1 MPHLTLL
8 DRVSGTSYRVDSA
21 DATVGRDPGC
31 TLVLQGGGAAVV
43 SGRHARLLLVDGKWW
58 IEDLGSR
65 NGTFVAGRRLTVGDR
80 HPLGVG
86 DEIAFGSKG
95 PVLRVQEAAGQDFNS
110 TLAEPVA
117 AVPMQTTIEAAPPIA
132 QRTPVLPP
140 GAHRV
145 RLVLRGGDGKR
156 MLALEPEVIIGRSRD
171 CGICVEGDMSRAV
184 SRHHARVF
192 YSGWKICIE
201 DLGSRNGTW
210 LNRKLVKG
218 ATIIE
223 RADVIEFGAGGPR
236 LIVEDVALVVDSV
249 QPTQTEMESPVKRDA
264 PFVSELPTPATERP
278 ASRVS
283 NGKNK

>member
-1 MPHLTLL
+1 MPHLALL
-8 DRVSGTSYRVDSA
+8 DRLSGTSYRVDSA
-21 DATVGRDPGC
+21 DAVVGRDPGC
-31 TLVLQGGGAAVV
+31 VLVLQGAGAAVV
-43 SGRHARLLLVDGKWW
+43 SGRHARFILAEGKWW

-65 NGTFVAGRRLTVGDR
+65 NGTFVASRRLTVGDR
-80 HPLGVG
+80 HRLGVG
-86 DEIAFGSKG
+86 DEIALGSKG
-95 PVLRVQEAAGQDFNS
+95 PVLRVVEVAVQDFNS
-110 TLAEPVA
+110 TLAEPIA
-117 AVPMQTTIEAAPPIA
+117 SIPMQTTIEAAPPLA
-132 QRTPVLPP
+132 QRTPVLTP

-145 RLVLRGGDGKR
+145 RLVLRAGDGKR

-184 SRHHARVF
+184 SRQHARVF

-201 DLGSRNGTW
+201 DMGSRNGTW

-218 ATIIE
+218 ATIVE

-236 LIVEDVALVVDSV
+236 LIVEDVALVIDSV
-249 QPTQTEMESPVKRDA
+249 QPTQAEIQSPVNKGA

-283 NGKNK
+283 NDKNK

>member
-1 MPHLTLL
+1 MPHLALL
-8 DRVSGTSYRVDSA
+8 DKLSGTSYRVDSA
-21 DATVGRDPGC
+21 DAVVGRDPGC
-31 TLVLQGGGAAVV
+31 ALVLQGAGSAVV
-43 SGRHARLLLVDGKWW
+43 SGRHARFLLVDGKWW

-65 NGTFVAGRRLTVGDR
+65 NGTFIVGRRLTVGDR
-80 HPLGVG
+80 HRLGVG
-86 DEIAFGSKG
+86 DEISLGSKG
-95 PVLRVQEAAGQDFNS
+95 PVLRVLEAVGQSFAS
-110 TLAEPVA
+110 TLVEPVQA
-117 AVPMQTTIEAAPPIA
+117 MPLQTTMEASPPLA
-132 QRTPVLPP
+132 QRAPVLPP

-184 SRHHARVF
+184 SRQHARVF

-249 QPTQTEMESPVKRDA
+249 QPTQTEMESPVKKDA
-264 PFVSELPTPATERP
+264 PFISELPTPATERP

-283 NGKNK
+283 NDKNK